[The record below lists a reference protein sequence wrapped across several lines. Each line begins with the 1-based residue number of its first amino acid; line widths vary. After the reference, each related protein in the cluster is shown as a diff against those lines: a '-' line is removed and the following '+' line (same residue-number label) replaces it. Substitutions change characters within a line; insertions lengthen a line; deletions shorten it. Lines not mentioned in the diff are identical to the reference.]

1 MGNNYVISRILEPTG
16 VHIANIIELKV
27 FAVLSLSYIEC
38 SRFDFSLGTSSDLI
52 TYSSIQRQNDY
63 NNWMNRRLFRLF
75 RSRTDFSKKKVQ
87 PVANGKLQIFR
98 IPLAEHRQHLFHDKL
113 PPGTLLVSV

>member
-16 VHIANIIELKV
+16 VHIANITELKV

-38 SRFDFSLGTSSDLI
+38 SRFDFSLGTSPDLI

-63 NNWMNRRLFRLF
+63 NNWMNRRLFSLF
-75 RSRTDFSKKKVQ
+75 RSRTDFSKKKSS
-87 PVANGKLQIFR
+87 L
-98 IPLAEHRQHLFHDKL
+98 
-113 PPGTLLVSV
+113 